1 MLMSAEL
8 FEQTVVEEICRI
20 ADEKDMNHSQLAK
33 AAFGD
38 AEKSITRW
46 RQIRLPR
53 KNTGKPQSLTV
64 ADTYSLCQGLGIEFG
79 TLMFRAGER
88 FKLKQDSS
96 KTVRGKKSA

>member
-1 MLMSAEL
+1 MNAEL

-20 ADEKDMNHSQLAK
+20 AEENDMNYSQLAK

-53 KNTGKPQSLTV
+53 KNTGKPQSLAV
-64 ADTYSLCQGLGIEFG
+64 ADTYSLCQGLGIDFG
-79 TLMFRAGER
+79 ALMFMAGER
-88 FKLKQDSS
+88 FKINQAKIASE
-96 KTVRGKKSA
+96 RKKLA

>member
-1 MLMSAEL
+1 MSAEL

-20 ADEKDMNHSQLAK
+20 AEENDMNHSQLAK

-64 ADTYSLCQGLGIEFG
+64 ADTYRLCQGLGIEFG
-79 TLMFRAGER
+79 SLMFRAGER
-88 FKLKQDSS
+88 FKMKE
-96 KTVRGKKSA
+96 KTLLSEHEQKSA